1 MVLVFLPSH
10 QHDTKGTKNMFIE
23 NISTMIAHS
32 VDAMSSLTM
41 VAFLPMIAALMIATI
56 VSDRAA

>member
-1 MVLVFLPSH
+1 
-10 QHDTKGTKNMFIE
+10 MFIE